1 MKQIIIHNDGSQPK
15 IEPKAKKKESA
26 QEKQKSKL
34 IPVEGR
40 GDLCRD
46 PDSLAIINVDR
57 AAYNQYMS
65 LKEQRESEKNEL
77 QQLRKDIDEIKSLLM
92 GSQMD
97 PDSIEL
103 KNLTKSFEYHKIQ
116 SEIDSCDDRDVLRNI
131 AKAYAKLYL
140 KQQEVVSGLGF
151 QGI

>member
-1 MKQIIIHNDGSQPK
+1 
-15 IEPKAKKKESA
+15 
-26 QEKQKSKL
+26 
-34 IPVEGR
+34 
-40 GDLCRD
+40 
-46 PDSLAIINVDR
+46 
-57 AAYNQYMS
+57 
-65 LKEQRESEKNEL
+65 
-77 QQLRKDIDEIKSLLM
+77 
-92 GSQMD
+92 MD

-151 QGI
+151 Q

>member
-65 LKEQRESEKNEL
+65 LREQRESEKNEL

-92 GSQMD
+92 ELTNGS
-97 PDSIEL
+97 
-103 KNLTKSFEYHKIQ
+103 
-116 SEIDSCDDRDVLRNI
+116 R
-131 AKAYAKLYL
+131 
-140 KQQEVVSGLGF
+140 
-151 QGI
+151 